1 MTNPA
6 YVLES
11 IIPRD
16 LIKYELTKYN
26 LSDKQ
31 ERINDSKQ
39 SYYER
44 IIYNSDI
51 FLYNIQ
57 DEYERQIQDD
67 YIELDQGNIYEIML
81 NFQKKIIEYQEKK
94 VNIDKAII
102 LSIQTLNSIHYNCQ
116 WWDYDWDVQY
126 ETMILGG
133 IEINDLRW
141 QLEIM
146 DRRNDPNDITNQV
159 WRYGN

>member
-31 ERINDSKQ
+31 ERINDCKQ

-81 NFQKKIIEYQEKK
+81 NFQKKIIEN
-94 VNIDKAII
+94 V
-102 LSIQTLNSIHYNCQ
+102 
-116 WWDYDWDVQY
+116 
-126 ETMILGG
+126 
-133 IEINDLRW
+133 
-141 QLEIM
+141 
-146 DRRNDPNDITNQV
+146 
-159 WRYGN
+159 

>member
-57 DEYERQIQDD
+57 DEYERQTQDD
-67 YIELDQGNIYEIML
+67 YIEPDQGNIYEIML

-94 VNIDKAII
+94 VNIDKAIV
-102 LSIQTLNSIHYNCQ
+102 LSMQTLNNIHDGCY
-116 WWDYDWDVQY
+116 WWDYDWDVQF

-141 QLEIM
+141 QLDVIS
-146 DRRNDPNDITNQV
+146 RRNDPNDIMNQI

>member
-26 LSDKQ
+26 ISDKQ
-31 ERINDSKQ
+31 ERINECRQ

-44 IIYNSDI
+44 VICNSDNI
-51 FLYNIQ
+51 LYHIQ
-57 DEYERQIQDD
+57 NEYERQTLDD
-67 YIELDQGNIYEIML
+67 YIELDQTYSIML
-81 NFQKKIIEYQEKK
+81 KFKKKNIEYQENKI
-94 VNIDKAII
+94 NIDKAIV
-102 LSIQTLNSIHYNCQ
+102 LSVQTLKSIHEGCY
-116 WWDYDWDVQY
+116 WWDYSWDVQF

-133 IEINDLRW
+133 IEINDIKW
-141 QLEIM
+141 QLDIM
-146 DRRNDPNDITNQV
+146 ARRNDPNDIMNQIWV
-159 WRYGN
+159 YGN